1 MPKFRTYK
9 KYLAPLIS
17 VNAAVSFLFASVT
30 VFAQDF
36 TTGTAESIL
45 IQADREVVSGD
56 IVSVKDKK
64 FSLSNVAY
72 DSSIYGVITDKPAV
86 VMDDRAL
93 EGRKYVASFGEA
105 FVRVTT
111 KNGVITKGDFITS
124 SDIPGVGQKATSSGQ
139 IVGMALQSYESN
151 DPTQIKEILI
161 SVDIRPNVVD
171 GNVKVNLI
179 EALRSGAQA
188 PFLTPLT
195 SLRYILAALV
205 TAGSFI
211 LGFASFG
218 KTSGSG
224 VEALG
229 RNPLAS
235 KEIQRSII
243 LNMFLTAIIM
253 ISGLALAYFILV
265 L

>member
-1 MPKFRTYK
+1 MSFA
-9 KYLAPLIS
+9 LLVLFFSIS
-17 VNAAVSFLFASVT
+17 VVQGNA
-30 VFAQDF
+30 FAQEF
-36 TTGTAESIL
+36 TTGISESIA
-45 IQADREVVSGD
+45 ITADREVVSGD
-56 IVSVKDKK
+56 IISVRDKK
-64 FSLSNVAY
+64 FGLSAVDY
-72 DSSIYGVITDKPAV
+72 DTSMYGVITDNPAII
-86 VMDDRAL
+86 MDDSAL
-93 EGRKYVASFGEA
+93 VGRKYVTSSGEA

-111 KNGVITKGDFITS
+111 KNGPISKGDFITS
-124 SDIPGVGQKATSSGQ
+124 SDNPGIGQKAIKSGQ
-139 IVGMALQSYESN
+139 IVGMALQEFTST
-151 DPTQIKEILI
+151 DPNEVKEILVSI
-161 SVDIRPNVVD
+161 DIRPNLVQD
-171 GNVKVNLI
+171 NIKVNLL

-211 LGFASFG
+211 LGFSSFG

-235 KEIQRSII
+235 KEIQHSIV
-243 LNMFLTAIIM
+243 LNMILTAIIM
-253 ISGLALAYFILV
+253 LSGLALAYFILV